1 MPLQKICDQIAKYG
15 SDADG
20 ASIYAL
26 CCNQTGEIRYIGKAD
41 NPQKRL
47 KSHVLDSRRR
57 NSPVCNWI
65 KKHGKPHMEILV
77 SGCSDWA
84 SAERE
89 AISFGREIGLRLLN
103 LADGGDQPMAA
114 SKETLSKNAKSATE
128 KRPKMVMRVF
138 RRLELNIRRV
148 ESLTGKPHVKS
159 RNALILFQKTV
170 DECRKRKNFDA
181 LERAISE
188 TFVGI

>member
-1 MPLQKICDQIAKYG
+1 MPLQKICDKIAKYG

-26 CCNQTGEIRYIGKAD
+26 CCNETGEVRYIGKAD
-41 NPQKRL
+41 DPEKRL
-47 KSHVLDSRRR
+47 KSHIRDSRRR

-65 KKHGKPHMEILV
+65 KKHGKPNMVVLV
-77 SGCSDWA
+77 SGCSDWP

-89 AISFGREIGLRLLN
+89 AILFGREIGLRLLN
-103 LADGGDQPMAA
+103 LADGGNQPVTA
-114 SKETLSKNAKSATE
+114 SKKTLSENARSATA
-128 KRPKMVMRVF
+128 KRPKIIMRLF

-148 ESLTGKPHVKS
+148 ESLTGKPYIKG
-159 RNALILFQKTV
+159 RNALILFHKTV
-170 DECRKRKNFDA
+170 DYCRERKNFDA
-181 LERAISE
+181 LECVISK